1 MGAFEMKPDCTKRIN
16 LTSAEKRRAPNW
28 ATHFDYSNRLGKVV
42 WLSHDKRMEDGG
54 DIAFNRY
61 GISSTLPKL
70 TETSGEG
77 IQVASNCVKHEV
89 VYLSKLKQLP
99 WGAIPMVAGAII
111 GYMVGINF

>member
-61 GISSTLPKL
+61 GI
-70 TETSGEG
+70 
-77 IQVASNCVKHEV
+77 QVASNCVKHEV
-89 VYLSKLKQLP
+89 VYLSKLKQLL

-111 GYMVGINF
+111 GYMVGIKF